1 MKVIPLQFQEAEK
14 CVSDPSPVLIV
25 PVLNND
31 CQNEDRCLKSQKFF
45 RQKKLVPDFTIFIVS
60 CTRYTNLSLFYPNLR
75 RSRHSMELE
84 IQDFEKITL

>member
-1 MKVIPLQFQEAEK
+1 MKVILKQFQEAEK
-14 CVSDPSPVLIV
+14 CVSDPSPLLIG